1 MTAIAMVACLAVLA
15 GVSYFFYC
23 CAVTLSHWLRAKL
36 EDRRSIHQKF
46 A

>member
-1 MTAIAMVACLAVLA
+1 MTAIAILACLAVLA

-23 CAVTLSHWLRAKL
+23 CAVTLGLWVRAKL
-36 EDRRSIHQKF
+36 DDRRSYP

>member
-1 MTAIAMVACLAVLA
+1 MTAIAILACVAVLA

-23 CAVTLSHWLRAKL
+23 CAVTFGLWLRAQL
-36 EDRRSIHQKF
+36 DDQRSPM

>member
-1 MTAIAMVACLAVLA
+1 MTAIAILACLAVLA

-23 CAVTLSHWLRAKL
+23 CAVTLSLWLRAKL
-36 EDRRSIHQKF
+36 EDRRSIHRKF

>member
-1 MTAIAMVACLAVLA
+1 MNAIAILACLAVLA

-36 EDRRSIHQKF
+36 EDRRSAPQEF